1 MNKKIVSF
9 GFMAV
14 TALSLGLTSTVA
26 NADSNNTNQQTT
38 NVQQAQPQIPQV
50 SQDQYEQNIQGVHN
64 IDVNGVMNKINNKE
78 NFILF
83 VGYKECKYCRAFSP
97 ELHKFIQKD
106 NANVYYL
113 NLDNVRQNPGQITK
127 PFMDFLNKDLQLSG
141 TPTIALLQNGKVN
154 QDLNY
159 SGYGFELSDL
169 EQMLN
174 K

>member
-1 MNKKIVSF
+1 MNKKIINLVLI
-9 GFMAV
+9 AV
-14 TALSLGLTSTVA
+14 TYLSLGLTSTVT
-26 NADSNNTNQQTT
+26 NADSANQ
-38 NVQQAQPQIPQV
+38 NVNSSQQESQPQIPQV
-50 SQDQYEQNIQGVHN
+50 SQDQYEKNIKGVHN
-64 IDVNGVMNKINNKE
+64 IDVNGLMNKINNKE
-78 NFILF
+78 SFILF
-83 VGYKECKYCRAFSP
+83 VGYKECKYCRAFSI

-113 NLDNVRQNPGQITK
+113 NWDNIRQNPEQITQS
-127 PFMDFLNKDLQLSG
+127 FIDFINNDLQLTG